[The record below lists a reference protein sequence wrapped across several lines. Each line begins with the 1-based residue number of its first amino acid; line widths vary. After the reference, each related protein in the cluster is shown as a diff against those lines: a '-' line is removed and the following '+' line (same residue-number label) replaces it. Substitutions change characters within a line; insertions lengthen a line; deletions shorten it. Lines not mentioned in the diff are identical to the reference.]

1 MFGVRGGCD
10 SFAMS
15 GDMYPPQPGG
25 PTPSLPPGYPGGP
38 PQSLEPVGSRR
49 GKHLRNKVA
58 GVAAAGGVV
67 LFTVFKLGLLGAPAA
82 VGVNSVM
89 NAREAAYVQ
98 KVNAALDAN
107 NKASAALGNCTTR
120 AGCSAAIA
128 SLLTSVND
136 LQAAA
141 ANPPALCT
149 CDKWGNDL
157 VAATQQYQKGIA
169 LMQAGVANHDE
180 ATFNQAKPYMDEGD
194 RLVRQANA
202 DRDRPGPSPS

>member
-10 SFAMS
+10 SSVMS
-15 GDMYPPQPGG
+15 GDMYPPQPGE
-25 PTPSLPPGYPGGP
+25 PTPSLPPGYPGWSAP
-38 PQSLEPVGSRR
+38 SLEPVGSRR
-49 GKHLRNKVA
+49 GKHFRKTIA
-58 GVAAAGGVV
+58 SAAAAGGVV
-67 LFTVFKLGLLGAPAA
+67 LFTVLKLGLLGAPAA

-89 NAREAAYVQ
+89 NAREAAYVE

-107 NKASAALGNCTTR
+107 NKAMAELENCTSH

-128 SLLTSVND
+128 SMLTSVNA

-141 ANPPALCT
+141 ANAPALCT

-157 VAATQQYQKGIA
+157 VAATQQYQKGIT
-169 LMQAGVANHDE
+169 LMQAGFANHDE